1 MAEQDLPG
9 PGQNSKDTN
18 KQLTTAITA
27 TVWERFI
34 LWLLT
39 FPWCIQRMPC
49 ASAASTQTLVVYEE
63 VVQRILF
70 LRRIESLLTEA
81 GL

>member
-27 TVWERFI
+27 RVWERFM

-39 FPWCIQRMPC
+39 FP
-49 ASAASTQTLVVYEE
+49 LVPT
-63 VVQRILF
+63 
-70 LRRIESLLTEA
+70 TEA
-81 GL
+81 VRLRCQHADLSGL